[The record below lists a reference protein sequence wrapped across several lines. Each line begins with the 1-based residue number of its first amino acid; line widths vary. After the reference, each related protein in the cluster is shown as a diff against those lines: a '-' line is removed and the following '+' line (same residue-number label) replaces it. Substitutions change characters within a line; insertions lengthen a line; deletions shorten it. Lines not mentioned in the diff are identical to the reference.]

1 MKGLLEYFKPGGQIV
16 STELS
21 KGQTAFGPASA
32 QAVIEWQPVRAT
44 WTLIVGNPHAGLT
57 VNGRPVPAGGRPALG
72 HFDVVS
78 AGPMTARFLRIPEPP
93 QVRGSTCWEVFL
105 GQRKLVIGRMDA
117 EALTGSTQP
126 PDVEFWNLD
135 KEERSISKIHVEI
148 RREPAG
154 FVIYDRSQ
162 TGTYLNGS
170 AFQPR
175 PLVPGDRFNIGSY
188 FFEFTG
194 TSVRCVDQVCG
205 ARVEGHGLTLE
216 VPHGTGLKR
225 ILKGVSIEIKA
236 GEFLGVLGGSGQGKS
251 TLMNILAGLNV
262 ATNGK
267 ILVDGVPTGSHR
279 SEAGAVGFVPQD
291 DIVHHELRV
300 RDAIT
305 LTAKL
310 RLSVPEAAIEKL
322 VSSILQRLGLER
334 QEQQPISSLSGGQRK
349 RVNIATELLARP
361 PVLFLDEPTSGLDP
375 ENEEGVI
382 ATLQNLCLTGQTV
395 VCTTHSL
402 HKAYLFDRIAFIH
415 DGKLMFMGTQ
425 DEARSHFLEVK
436 DATATETS
444 GTSVKLERI
453 YKLLSQQKDTEKWE
467 QKFVSS
473 PLAPFQPDAPPPP
486 RRVVASLRRQ
496 KRPGFLKTLSVLIQT
511 QWSILRA
518 DPRNWKSLLLQA
530 VGIGALAGWVG
541 RDDPEFRFFACLIAT
556 LWFGCSNAAQTITR
570 ELPIFRRERIAG
582 LSLHPYILS
591 KTVFLSVISWLQVLM
606 LLAAQSLPVLL
617 GAATG
622 KGDNPGA
629 DIFPGTLG
637 GMGLFGLAFGLAGV
651 VGVMIGLSLSSHAR
665 TTTQATLW
673 VPLVLIPQI
682 LFSGFV
688 VTLPEM
694 PPLARFFSH
703 AVPSASAQ
711 RLLDAGNIAGARMP
725 LMTDKTEVPM
735 FFWTDFKETIP
746 GGSANTLVP
755 LAVKKNLRVNGRME
769 PMRYREVDEYA
780 TSWQN
785 VAIDASQIGKV
796 MLPTHSGKKADP
808 GNAGEAE
815 DSTTKNYL
823 YRRPDV
829 SIEAGE
835 LYPVSGTAVL
845 SVISLLLW
853 VAACY
858 GIIYVGLTLAQ
869 PETLRPKWARQLTTL
884 NLPWKRKPSG
894 R

>member
-1 MKGLLEYFKPGGQIV
+1 MKGLLEYFKPGSQIV
-16 STELS
+16 VKELS
-21 KGQTAFGPASA
+21 KEQTAFGPAQV
-32 QAVIEWQPVRAT
+32 QAVIEWQPARAT
-44 WTLIVGNPHAGLT
+44 WTILCANPNAGLT
-57 VNGRPVPAGGRPALG
+57 VNGRSLTPGARVALG
-72 HFDVVS
+72 HFDVITSGTTNV
-78 AGPMTARFLRIPEPP
+78 RFLRIPEPP
-93 QVRGSTCWEVFL
+93 QMRSSTCWEVFL
-105 GQRKLVIGRMDA
+105 GQRKLVIGRMDGD
-117 EALTGSTQP
+117 ALTSSTQP
-126 PDVEFWNLD
+126 ADVEFWNLD
-135 KEERSISKIHVEI
+135 NDDRSISKIHVEI
-148 RREPAG
+148 RRESAG
-154 FVIYDRSQ
+154 FVIYDRSR

-170 AFQPR
+170 AFEPR
-175 PLVPGDRFNIGSY
+175 PLVPGDRFNVGSY
-188 FFEFTG
+188 YFEFTG

-205 ARVEGHGLTLE
+205 ARVEGRGLTLE
-216 VPHGTGLKR
+216 VPHGDGVKR

-251 TLMNILAGLNV
+251 TLMNILAGLSL
-262 ATNGK
+262 ATDGE
-267 ILVDGVPTGSHR
+267 ILVDGAPAAKHR

-310 RLSVPEAAIEKL
+310 RLSVPDAAIEKL
-322 VSSILQRLGLER
+322 VSSILHRLGLER
-334 QEQQPISSLSGGQRK
+334 QAQQPISSLSGGQRK

-382 ATLQNLCLTGQTV
+382 STLQNLCLTGQTV

-415 DGKLMFMGTQ
+415 DGRLMFMGTQ

-436 DATATETS
+436 DATATESS
-444 GTSVKLERI
+444 GASVKLERI
-453 YKLLSQQKDTEKWE
+453 YKLLSEQKDTEKWE
-467 QKFVSS
+467 QKFVTS

-496 KRPGFLKTLSVLIQT
+496 KRPGFLTTLSVLIQT

-591 KTVFLSVISWLQVLM
+591 KTAFLSVISWLQVVM
-606 LLAAQSLPVLL
+606 LLLAQAVPVLL
-617 GAATG
+617 GGATG
-622 KGDNPGA
+622 LVSSPGR
-629 DIFPGTLG
+629 DIFPGTLT

-735 FFWTDFKETIP
+735 FLWTDFKDTMP
-746 GGSANTLVP
+746 GKLPQTLIP
-755 LAVKKNLRVNGRME
+755 LAVVKKIRVDGRQE
-769 PMRYREVDEYA
+769 SMRYREVDEYA

-785 VAIDASQIGKV
+785 VAVDADKTGKV
-796 MLPTHSGKKADP
+796 LLLPHSGKPEDEDAD
-808 GNAGEAE
+808 GDG
-815 DSTTKNYL
+815 SSTKNYL
-823 YRRPDV
+823 YKRPDV
-829 SIEAGE
+829 VIE
-835 LYPVSGTAVL
+835 SGSFYAMGSAAVQG
-845 SVISLLLW
+845 VISLLAW
-853 VAACY
+853 VVACY
-858 GIIYVGLTLAQ
+858 GIIWVGLTLAQ
-869 PETLRPKWARQLTTL
+869 PETLRPAWARRLSALDQL
-884 NLPWKRKPSG
+884 WKRKPSG